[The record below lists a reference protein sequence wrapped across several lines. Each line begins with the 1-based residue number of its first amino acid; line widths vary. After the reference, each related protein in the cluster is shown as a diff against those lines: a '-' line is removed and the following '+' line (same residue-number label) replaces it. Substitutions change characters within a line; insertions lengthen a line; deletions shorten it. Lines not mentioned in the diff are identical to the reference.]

1 MFKFTKAGRAILI
14 GAVALASVAGSGQMA
29 QAAGYYVNRGAYVQ
43 VNWWDHLN
51 VRKWPAAYSQKIG
64 ALDANSPVWVQRC
77 VVKYNSSDWCKISNG
92 QTSGWVNSKFLQLA
106 ELH

>member
-1 MFKFTKAGRAILI
+1 MFKLSKAIRGLLVA
-14 GAVALASVAGSGQMA
+14 AVAVAGVAGSIQMA
-29 QAAGYYVNRGAYVQ
+29 QAAGYYVNKSAYVQ

-64 ALDANSPVWVQRC
+64 SLDADSPVWVQRC
-77 VVKYNSSDWCKISNG
+77 VVKYNSSDWCKISDG

-106 ELH
+106 DLN